1 MNTLYRNGPSLYQNF
16 LKKHDVYPFEPGDFH
31 FLIFFAL
38 TVLTRAPLGS
48 AEQRAPLGGPY
59 WPPEI
64 SRTTQRSDKRQ
75 TALDS
80 PWRELSKACKFY
92 EIEGHGA
99 GQTEVKGQYYSFL
112 QWRLLRP
119 NKAL

>member
-1 MNTLYRNGPSLYQNF
+1 M
-16 LKKHDVYPFEPGDFH
+16 
-31 FLIFFAL
+31 A
-38 TVLTRAPLGS
+38 APLGRDHF
-48 AEQRAPLGGPY
+48 A
-59 WPPEI
+59 PPEI
-64 SRTTQRSDKRQ
+64 SRTTQGSDKRQ

-80 PWRELSKACKFY
+80 PWRELSKACEFF
-92 EIEGHGA
+92 ENRGLRA